1 MKMKYRKIIDKLLMD
16 YTDEELVEIEKEL
29 HESIETELADSN
41 LTDDEVLHYQKLG
54 YNIEWKY
61 LPK

>member
-54 YNIEWKY
+54 YNIE
-61 LPK
+61 

>member
-1 MKMKYRKIIDKLLMD
+1 MKYRKIIDKLLMD

-54 YNIEWKY
+54 YNIE
-61 LPK
+61 